1 MSQNKFEYNNELQ
14 WIILT
19 QDFDSKIIML
29 LKCRILLSNRA
40 SMLYFFMLYSKENY
54 YSTLVLCLLRCR
66 GDRSS
71 GFLSSDWLIGVKIV
85 PDWSIEWTLQLRWFT
100 LGLDDDAERV
110 VFYEK
115 CMSIIVI
122 IITPNGDWNYGYILT
137 TYNLH
142 KQYEILG
149 AKDIPWKH
157 FLR

>member
-1 MSQNKFEYNNELQ
+1 MNNSHTRL
-14 WIILT
+14 WLKNNHAAKM
-19 QDFDSKIIML
+19 QDSAVEQGFY
-29 LKCRILLSNRA
+29 A
-40 SMLYFFMLYSKENY
+40 VFFMLYSKENY

-71 GFLSSDWLIGVKIV
+71 AFLSSDWLIGVIIV
-85 PDWSIEWTLQLRWFT
+85 SDWSIEWTLQLRWFT